1 MAETAAYCSECY
13 NKAIKSGAAEDAQI
27 QAAERTG
34 SVPMTRQGACNR
46 CGKQTVVLYYQT

>member
-27 QAAERTG
+27 QAAERSG

>member
-13 NKAIKSGAAEDAQI
+13 NKALKSGSADDAAI
-27 QAAERTG
+27 QAAEQAG
-34 SVPMTRQGACNR
+34 SVPMTKQGACSR